1 MNEQMC
7 RRKFDGLFDERDV
20 PATPNNLAFKLQTLL
35 AASAGGA
42 VRRGAAQP
50 HNNGEL
56 VNGKVFDASESEA
69 LRPGKGLLLR
79 LAPQRGRRHPTCFP
93 SDEKRALSFY
103 FQ

>member
-1 MNEQMC
+1 MGYSAKGMFPQ
-7 RRKFDGLFDERDV
+7 RQIIWL
-20 PATPNNLAFKLQTLL
+20 LKLQTLL

-69 LRPGKGLLLR
+69 LRPRPRLR
-79 LAPQRGRRHPTCFP
+79 LRLRFAQQRGRHPTCFP